1 MSKIKIY
8 ELAKELKVTSRE
20 VIELLGKKN
29 IEVKSH
35 MSSIENTEAD
45 QGVFCKGSKAGR
57 ENISKARRKSGRK
70 ARRKSSE
77 KVGREGSGKAGGEA
91 RGGSEEKEYRPCVP
105 PPEYTEGCASG
116 RKQAEGE
123 RAPYAGQ
130 AYAGK

>member
-45 QGVFCKGSKAGR
+45 QVRAC
-57 ENISKARRKSGRK
+57 EPLRR
-70 ARRKSSE
+70 
-77 KVGREGSGKAGGEA
+77 
-91 RGGSEEKEYRPCVP
+91 P
-105 PPEYTEGCASG
+105 PTA
-116 RKQAEGE
+116 A
-123 RAPYAGQ
+123 
-130 AYAGK
+130 